1 MSELAKTLSNIGTES
16 LNVSVCPVVRI
27 LNSLD
32 EEDKSALLTVMESSA
47 STRSIH
53 TALREVGHAID
64 RQSIALHR
72 DNRCRCKREGENK

>member
-1 MSELAKTLSNIGTES
+1 MSELAKTLSNINTQS
-16 LNVSVCPVVRI
+16 FKTNVCPVVRI

-32 EEDKSALLTVMESSA
+32 EEDKTALTAVLSSTA

-64 RQSIALHR
+64 RQSISLHR
-72 DNRCRCKREGENK
+72 DQRCRCKWEGENK